1 MTMNN
6 VQDLIDDLNS
16 KDFDYYLDNMME
28 QVPDDID
35 KREGSIVYDAIAP
48 AAMVMSIRALDMAN
62 YLKQAHIET
71 ATGEFLDAFASD
83 HGTSREV
90 ATFTK
95 ATASILDDNKNVVT
109 SVDIGDTF
117 ASIGNEPIF
126 YHVIS
131 KNADGTYLLQ
141 ANNAGSYANQYVGQI
156 IPVTANDSVSWA
168 EIKEVSVPAK
178 DAEDDDSLRS
188 RLLSPNSYIAY
199 GGNVADYKKMIED
212 KLNDVGAVQ
221 VYSAWQGGGTVKLV
235 ILDNNLNVPS
245 TTLINEVQNTID
257 PVDNSALGYG
267 LAPIGHKVTVVAPN
281 LFNVSVD
288 IDVVSDNKVSK
299 DVLNNAINNSITN
312 YFNSLRKSWDK
323 ATNNKYDL
331 TVYRSQILA
340 VVLQTE
346 HVVNAEL
353 PKLNGNEADIELTFN
368 NQMAQLPVLKDV
380 AIHD

>member
-1 MTMNN
+1 MNN

-16 KDFDYYLDNMME
+16 KDFDYYLEEMME
-28 QVPDDID
+28 QVPNDID
-35 KREGSIVYDAIAP
+35 KREGSIVYDAISP
-48 AAMVMSIRALDMAN
+48 AAMVMSVRALDMAN

-71 ATGEFLDAFASD
+71 ATGEFLDSFASD
-83 HGTSREV
+83 RGTNRES
-90 ATFTK
+90 ATYTK
-95 ATASILDDNKNVVT
+95 VKANIIDDNKNVVT
-109 SVDIGDTF
+109 SVDINDTF
-117 ASIGNEPIF
+117 ASVANEPIF
-126 YHVIS
+126 YHVIT
-131 KNADGTYLLQ
+131 KNDDGTFILQ
-141 ANNAGSYANQYVGQI
+141 ANDAGSYANQYVGQI

-168 EIKEVSVPAK
+168 EITEVSVPAK
-178 DAEDDDSLRS
+178 DAEDDESLRS

-235 ILDNNLNVPS
+235 ILDNTLNLP
-245 TTLINEVQNTID
+245 TKTLINEVQNTID

-267 LAPIGHKVTVVAPN
+267 LAPIGHKVTVVAPDLLN
-281 LFNVSVD
+281 ISVN

-299 DVLNNAINNSITN
+299 DVLNNAIKNSINN
-312 YFNSLRKSWDK
+312 YFVGLRKSWDK
-323 ATNNKYDL
+323 SSNNHYDL

-353 PKLNGNEADIELTFN
+353 PKLNGNESDIELTFN
-368 NQMAQLPVLKDV
+368 SQMAQLPVIKDV
-380 AIHD
+380 VIND

>member
-16 KDFDYYLDNMME
+16 KDFDYYLEEMME
-28 QVPDDID
+28 QVPNDID

-48 AAMVMSIRALDMAN
+48 AAMVMSVRALDMAN

-71 ATGEFLDAFASD
+71 ATGEFLDSFASD
-83 HGTSREV
+83 RGTNRES
-90 ATFTK
+90 ATYTK
-95 ATASILDDNKNVVT
+95 VKANIVDDNKNVVT
-109 SVDIGDTF
+109 SVDINDTF
-117 ASIGNEPIF
+117 ASVANEPIF

-131 KNADGTYLLQ
+131 KNDDGTFILQ
-141 ANNAGSYANQYVGQI
+141 ANDAGSYANQYVGQI

-168 EIKEVSVPAK
+168 EITEVSVPAK
-178 DAEDDDSLRS
+178 DAEDDESLRS

-235 ILDNNLNVPS
+235 ILDNTLNLP
-245 TTLINEVQNTID
+245 TKTLINEVQNAID

-267 LAPIGHKVTVVAPN
+267 LAPIGHKVTVVAPD
-281 LFNVSVD
+281 LLNVSVN

-299 DVLNNAINNSITN
+299 DVLNNAIKNSINN
-312 YFNSLRKSWDK
+312 YFIGLRKSWDK
-323 ATNNKYDL
+323 SSNNHYDL

-353 PKLNGNEADIELTFN
+353 PKLNGNESDIELTFN
-368 NQMAQLPVLKDV
+368 NNTSQLPVIKDV
-380 AIHD
+380 VIND

>member
-1 MTMNN
+1 MNN

-16 KDFDYYLDNMME
+16 KDFDYYLEEMME
-28 QVPDDID
+28 QVPNDID

-48 AAMVMSIRALDMAN
+48 AAMVMSVRALDMAN

-83 HGTSREV
+83 RGTNRES
-90 ATFTK
+90 ATYTK
-95 ATASILDDNKNVVT
+95 VKANIIDDNKNVVT
-109 SVDIGDTF
+109 SVDINDTF
-117 ASIGNEPIF
+117 ASVANEPIF
-126 YHVIS
+126 YHVIT
-131 KNADGTYLLQ
+131 KNDDGTFILQ
-141 ANNAGSYANQYVGQI
+141 ANDAGSYANQYVGQI

-168 EIKEVSVPAK
+168 EITEVSVPAK

-235 ILDNNLNVPS
+235 ILDNTLNLP
-245 TTLINEVQNTID
+245 TKTLIAEVQNTID

-267 LAPIGHKVTVVAPN
+267 LAPIGHKVTVVAPDLLN
-281 LFNVSVD
+281 ISVN

-299 DVLNNAINNSITN
+299 DVLNNAIKNSINN
-312 YFNSLRKSWDK
+312 YFISLRKSWDK
-323 ATNNKYDL
+323 SSNNHYDL

-353 PKLNGNEADIELTFN
+353 PKLNGNESDIELTFN
-368 NQMAQLPVLKDV
+368 NNTSQLPVIKDV
-380 AIHD
+380 VIND

>member
-1 MTMNN
+1 MNN

-16 KDFDYYLDNMME
+16 KDFDYYLEEMME
-28 QVPDDID
+28 QVPNDID

-48 AAMVMSIRALDMAN
+48 AAMVMSVRALDMAN

-71 ATGEFLDAFASD
+71 ATGEFLDSFASD
-83 HGTSREV
+83 RGTNRES
-90 ATFTK
+90 ATYTK
-95 ATASILDDNKNVVT
+95 VKANIIDDNKNVVT
-109 SVDIGDTF
+109 SVDINDTF
-117 ASIGNEPIF
+117 ASVANEPIF
-126 YHVIS
+126 YHVIT
-131 KNADGTYLLQ
+131 KNDDGTFILQ
-141 ANNAGSYANQYVGQI
+141 ANDAGSYANQYVGQI

-168 EIKEVSVPAK
+168 EITEVSVPAK

-235 ILDNNLNVPS
+235 ILDNTLNLP
-245 TTLINEVQNTID
+245 TKTLINEVQNTID

-267 LAPIGHKVTVVAPN
+267 LAPIGHKVTVVAPDLLN
-281 LFNVSVD
+281 ISVN

-299 DVLNNAINNSITN
+299 DILNNAIKNSINN
-312 YFNSLRKSWDK
+312 YFVGLRKSWDK
-323 ATNNKYDL
+323 SSNNHYDL

-353 PKLNGNEADIELTFN
+353 PKLNGNESDIELTFN
-368 NQMAQLPVLKDV
+368 SQMAQLPVIKDV
-380 AIHD
+380 VIND

>member
-1 MTMNN
+1 MNN

-16 KDFDYYLDNMME
+16 KDFDYYLEEMME
-28 QVPDDID
+28 QVPSDID

-48 AAMVMSIRALDMAN
+48 AAMVMSVRALDMAN

-71 ATGEFLDAFASD
+71 ATGEFLDSFASD
-83 HGTSREV
+83 RGTNRES
-90 ATFTK
+90 ATYTK
-95 ATASILDDNKNVVT
+95 VKANIIDDNKNVVT
-109 SVDIGDTF
+109 SVDINDTF
-117 ASIGNEPIF
+117 ASVANEPIF
-126 YHVIS
+126 YHVIT
-131 KNADGTYLLQ
+131 KNDDGTFILQ
-141 ANNAGSYANQYVGQI
+141 ANDAGSYANQYVGQI

-168 EIKEVSVPAK
+168 EITEVSVPAK

-235 ILDNNLNVPS
+235 ILDNTLNLP
-245 TTLINEVQNTID
+245 TKTLINEVQNTID

-267 LAPIGHKVTVVAPN
+267 LAPIGHKVTVVAPDLLN
-281 LFNVSVD
+281 ISVN

-299 DVLNNAINNSITN
+299 DVLNNAIKNSINN
-312 YFNSLRKSWDK
+312 YFISLRKSWDK
-323 ATNNKYDL
+323 SSNNHYDL

-353 PKLNGNEADIELTFN
+353 PKLNGNESDIELTFN
-368 NQMAQLPVLKDV
+368 NNTSQLPVIKDV
-380 AIHD
+380 VIND

>member
-16 KDFDYYLDNMME
+16 KDFDYYLEEMME
-28 QVPDDID
+28 QVPNDID

-48 AAMVMSIRALDMAN
+48 AAMVMSVRALDMAN

-71 ATGEFLDAFASD
+71 ATGEFLDSFASD
-83 HGTSREV
+83 RGTNRES
-90 ATFTK
+90 ATYTK
-95 ATASILDDNKNVVT
+95 VKANIIDDNKNVVT
-109 SVDIGDTF
+109 SVDINDTF
-117 ASIGNEPIF
+117 ASVANEPIF
-126 YHVIS
+126 YHVIT
-131 KNADGTYLLQ
+131 KNDDGTFILQ
-141 ANNAGSYANQYVGQI
+141 ANDAGSYANQYVGQI

-168 EIKEVSVPAK
+168 EITEVSVPAK
-178 DAEDDDSLRS
+178 DAEDDESLRS

-235 ILDNNLNVPS
+235 ILDNTLNLP
-245 TTLINEVQNTID
+245 TKTLINEVQNTID

-267 LAPIGHKVTVVAPN
+267 LAPIGHKVTVVAPDLLN
-281 LFNVSVD
+281 ISVN

-299 DVLNNAINNSITN
+299 DVLNNAIKNSINN
-312 YFNSLRKSWDK
+312 YFVSLRKSWDK
-323 ATNNKYDL
+323 SSNNHYDL

-353 PKLNGNEADIELTFN
+353 PKLNGNESDIELTFN
-368 NQMAQLPVLKDV
+368 SQMAQLPVIKDV
-380 AIHD
+380 VIND

>member
-16 KDFDYYLDNMME
+16 KDFDYYLEEMME
-28 QVPDDID
+28 QVPNDID

-48 AAMVMSIRALDMAN
+48 AAMVMSVRALDMAN

-71 ATGEFLDAFASD
+71 ATGEFLDSFASD
-83 HGTSREV
+83 RGTNRES
-90 ATFTK
+90 ATYTK
-95 ATASILDDNKNVVT
+95 VKANIIDDNKNVVT
-109 SVDIGDTF
+109 SVDINDTF
-117 ASIGNEPIF
+117 ASVANEPIF
-126 YHVIS
+126 YHVIA
-131 KNADGTYLLQ
+131 KNDDGTFILQ
-141 ANNAGSYANQYVGQI
+141 ANDAGSYANQYVGQI

-168 EIKEVSVPAK
+168 EITEVSVPAK
-178 DAEDDDSLRS
+178 DAEDDESLRS

-235 ILDNNLNVPS
+235 ILDNTLNLP
-245 TTLINEVQNTID
+245 TKTLINEVQNVID

-267 LAPIGHKVTVVAPN
+267 LAPIGHKVTVVSPDLLN
-281 LFNVSVD
+281 ISVN

-299 DVLNNAINNSITN
+299 DLLNNAIKNSINN
-312 YFNSLRKSWDK
+312 YFVSLRKSWDK
-323 ATNNKYDL
+323 SSNNHYDL

-353 PKLNGNEADIELTFN
+353 PKLNGNESDIELTFN
-368 NQMAQLPVLKDV
+368 NSTSQLPVIKDV
-380 AIHD
+380 VIND

>member
-6 VQDLIDDLNS
+6 VQDLINDLNS
-16 KDFDYYLDNMME
+16 KDFDYYLEEMME
-28 QVPDDID
+28 QVPNDID

-48 AAMVMSIRALDMAN
+48 AAMVMSVRALDMAN

-71 ATGEFLDAFASD
+71 ATGEFLDSFASD
-83 HGTSREV
+83 HGTNRES
-90 ATFTK
+90 ATYTK
-95 ATASILDDNKNVVT
+95 VKANIVDDNKNVVT
-109 SVDIGDTF
+109 SVDINDTF
-117 ASIGNEPIF
+117 ASVANEPIF
-126 YHVIS
+126 YHVVE
-131 KNADGTYLLQ
+131 KNADGSFLLQ
-141 ANNAGSYANQYVGQI
+141 ANDAGSYANQYVGQI

-168 EIKEVSVPAK
+168 EITEVSVPAK

-235 ILDNNLNVPS
+235 ILDNTLNLP
-245 TTLINEVQNTID
+245 TKTLINEVQNTID

-267 LAPIGHKVTVVAPN
+267 LAPIGHKVTVVAPD
-281 LFNVSVD
+281 LLNVSVE
-288 IDVVSDNKVSK
+288 INVVSDNKVNK
-299 DVLNNAINNSITN
+299 DALNKSITEGINN
-312 YFNSLRKSWDK
+312 YFINLKKSWDK
-323 ATNNKYDL
+323 SNDNRYDL
-331 TVYRSQILA
+331 TIYRSQILA

-368 NQMAQLPVLKDV
+368 NNTSQLPVIKELVIND
-380 AIHD
+380 

>member
-16 KDFDYYLDNMME
+16 KDFDYYLEEMME
-28 QVPDDID
+28 QVPSDID

-48 AAMVMSIRALDMAN
+48 AAMVMSVRALDMAN

-71 ATGEFLDAFASD
+71 ATGEFLDSFASD
-83 HGTSREV
+83 RGTNRES
-90 ATFTK
+90 ATYTK
-95 ATASILDDNKNVVT
+95 VKANIIDDNKNVVT
-109 SVDIGDTF
+109 SVDINDTF
-117 ASIGNEPIF
+117 ASVANEPIF
-126 YHVIS
+126 YHVIT
-131 KNADGTYLLQ
+131 KNDDGTFILQ
-141 ANNAGSYANQYVGQI
+141 ANDAGSYANQYVGQI

-168 EIKEVSVPAK
+168 EITEVSVPAK

-235 ILDNNLNVPS
+235 ILDNTLNLP
-245 TTLINEVQNTID
+245 TKTLINEVQNTID

-267 LAPIGHKVTVVAPN
+267 LAPIGHKVTVVAPDLLN
-281 LFNVSVD
+281 ISVN

-299 DVLNNAINNSITN
+299 DVLNNAIKNSINN
-312 YFNSLRKSWDK
+312 YFISLRKSWDK
-323 ATNNKYDL
+323 SSNNHYDL

-353 PKLNGNEADIELTFN
+353 PKLNGNESDIELTFN
-368 NQMAQLPVLKDV
+368 NNTSQLPVIKDV
-380 AIHD
+380 VIND

>member
-16 KDFDYYLDNMME
+16 KDFDYYLEEMME
-28 QVPDDID
+28 QVPNDID

-48 AAMVMSIRALDMAN
+48 AAMVMSVRALDMAN

-83 HGTSREV
+83 RGTNRES
-90 ATFTK
+90 ATYTK
-95 ATASILDDNKNVVT
+95 VKANIIDDNKNVVT
-109 SVDIGDTF
+109 SVDINDTF
-117 ASIGNEPIF
+117 ASVANEPIF
-126 YHVIS
+126 YHVIT
-131 KNADGTYLLQ
+131 KNDDGTFILQ
-141 ANNAGSYANQYVGQI
+141 ANDAGSYANQYVGQI

-168 EIKEVSVPAK
+168 EITEVSVPAK

-235 ILDNNLNVPS
+235 ILDNTLNLP
-245 TTLINEVQNTID
+245 TKTLIAEVQNTID

-267 LAPIGHKVTVVAPN
+267 LAPIGHKVTVVAPDLLN
-281 LFNVSVD
+281 ISVN

-299 DVLNNAINNSITN
+299 DVLNNAIKNSINN
-312 YFNSLRKSWDK
+312 YFISLRKSWDK
-323 ATNNKYDL
+323 SSNNHYDL

-353 PKLNGNEADIELTFN
+353 PKLNGNESDIELTFN
-368 NQMAQLPVLKDV
+368 NNTSQLPVIKDV
-380 AIHD
+380 VIND

>member
-16 KDFDYYLDNMME
+16 KDFDYYLEEMME
-28 QVPDDID
+28 QVPNDID

-48 AAMVMSIRALDMAN
+48 AAMVMSVRALDMAN

-71 ATGEFLDAFASD
+71 ATGEFLDSFASD
-83 HGTSREV
+83 RGTNRES
-90 ATFTK
+90 ATYTK
-95 ATASILDDNKNVVT
+95 VKANIIDDNKNVVT
-109 SVDIGDTF
+109 SVDINDTF
-117 ASIGNEPIF
+117 ASVANEPIF
-126 YHVIS
+126 YHVIT
-131 KNADGTYLLQ
+131 KNDDGTFILQ
-141 ANNAGSYANQYVGQI
+141 ANDAGSYANQYVGQI

-168 EIKEVSVPAK
+168 EITEVSVPAK

-235 ILDNNLNVPS
+235 ILDNTLNLP
-245 TTLINEVQNTID
+245 TKTLINEVQNTID

-267 LAPIGHKVTVVAPN
+267 LAPIGHKVTVVAPD
-281 LFNVSVD
+281 LLNVSVE
-288 IDVVSDNKVSK
+288 INVVSDNKVNK
-299 DVLNNAINNSITN
+299 DVLNKSITECINN
-312 YFNSLRKSWDK
+312 YFINLKKSWDK
-323 ATNNKYDL
+323 NNDNRYDL
-331 TVYRSQILA
+331 TIYRSQILA

-368 NQMAQLPVLKDV
+368 NNTSQLPVIKELVIND
-380 AIHD
+380 